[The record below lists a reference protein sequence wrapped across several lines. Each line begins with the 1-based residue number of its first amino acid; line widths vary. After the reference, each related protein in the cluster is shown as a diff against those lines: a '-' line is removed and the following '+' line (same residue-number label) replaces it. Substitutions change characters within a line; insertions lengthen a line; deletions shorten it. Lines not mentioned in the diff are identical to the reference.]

1 MRQLLRVVVL
11 LAALGLVA
19 GLPRLAPTVL
29 AQSGLGSVT
38 ATIVDETGGRLSG
51 ATLRLVEVSTGATR
65 NIDSN
70 EAGLIT
76 LPAVPPGTCLLYTSP
91 SPRD

>member
-1 MRQLLRVVVL
+1 MRQQLRVMLLVVCGNVECL
-11 LAALGLVA
+11 SGSAF
-19 GLPRLAPTVL
+19 

-65 NIDSN
+65 PRT
-70 EAGLIT
+70 AT
-76 LPAVPPGTCLLYTSP
+76 RPA
-91 SPRD
+91 